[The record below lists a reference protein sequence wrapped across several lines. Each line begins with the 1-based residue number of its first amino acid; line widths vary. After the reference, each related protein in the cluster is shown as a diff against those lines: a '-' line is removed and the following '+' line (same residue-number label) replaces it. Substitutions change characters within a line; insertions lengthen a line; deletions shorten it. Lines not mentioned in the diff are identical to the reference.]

1 MSFITKTHLSRRTF
15 LHGVGVTMALPL
27 LESMIPAATAF
38 GQTAARPRTRLG
50 AIYFPHGAIMPKW
63 TPATEG
69 AGYELTEILQPIK
82 PFYDQVNVIS
92 DLRHA
97 LAYGSGATANHN
109 RAAAAFLSGAFAEP
123 GAQPTLGITFD
134 QIAAQKIGQDTPL
147 PSLELTIEEPSLNC
161 GDGLSCSYR
170 DTISWQG
177 QHAPL
182 PMQNNPQVVFERL
195 FGDGNTAEQR
205 KARRDQSISLLDSVL
220 GEASTLQ
227 RKLPASD
234 RTRLDQY
241 LTDVREI
248 ERRVQ
253 KAGQQL
259 SDDLPIPAAPTGV
272 PRDVEE
278 HIKLMYDLQVL
289 AWQAEITRVSTFL
302 MCKELST
309 TVYAKSGVRD
319 AFHTLSHHSN
329 VPDNINRFAILNMYH
344 VGAVR
349 LFPGQA
355 AFDAG
360 WRRHVAR
367 SLAGAVRQR
376 VERRQPAQSHRSAGA
391 RGGRRLGPPQGRTPS
406 ASSEEH
412 ADGQSARRDARQARG
427 HHRQAGRQHGADFAV
442 VPGPQSSVL
451 ESCAAKTVD

>member
-1 MSFITKTHLSRRTF
+1 MAFITKAHLSRRTF
-15 LHGVGVTMALPL
+15 LRGAGVTLALPL
-27 LESMIPAATAF
+27 LESMIPAATLL
-38 GQTAARPRTRLG
+38 GQTAATPRTRLG
-50 AIYFPHGAIMPKW
+50 AIYFPHGAIMPLW
-63 TPATEG
+63 TPAAEG
-69 AGYELTEILQPIK
+69 AGFELTPILQPLK
-82 PFYDQVNVIS
+82 PFHNQINIIS

-97 LAYGSGATANHN
+97 NAYGSGATANHN
-109 RAAAAFLSGAFAEP
+109 RSAAAYLSGAFAEV
-123 GAQPTLGITFD
+123 GAQPSLSITVD

-177 QHAPL
+177 PHAPL

-205 KARRDQSISLLDSVL
+205 KERRAQSISLLDSVV
-220 GEASTLQ
+220 GEASSLQ

-241 LTDVREI
+241 LSDVREI

-259 SDDLPIPAAPTGV
+259 SDDLPVPAAPTGV

-302 MCKELST
+302 MCKELSGAT
-309 TVYAKSGVRD
+309 YPKSGVRD

-329 VPDNINRFAILNMYH
+329 VKENIERFAVLNTYH
-344 VGAVR
+344 VGLFAYFLEKLRATPDGDGTLLDHSLVLYGSGMSDGNQHNHTDLPIVVAGGASGR
-349 LFPGQA
+349 LK
-355 AFDAG
+355 
-360 WRRHVAR
+360 
-367 SLAGAVRQR
+367 
-376 VERRQPAQSHRSAGA
+376 
-391 RGGRRLGPPQGRTPS
+391 GGRHLRHPKNTPMANLLVALLDTLGIPTDKFGDS
-406 ASSEEH
+406 NGEVS
-412 ADGQSARRDARQARG
+412 
-427 HHRQAGRQHGADFAV
+427 
-442 VPGPQSSVL
+442 L
-451 ESCAAKTVD
+451 